1 VKKVLFIG
9 AGNPASVD
17 DTLYAPLWPAYLAA
31 HAERSLG
38 PNALEFRFT
47 AGRIENALASYP
59 ADLIAISSVTK
70 NYGYAK
76 RIAHY
81 AKCRGLPVMIGG
93 MHISSL
99 PESLSPEMDAGCIG
113 EGEAT
118 FTDLMRVFLETGGL
132 PPRAIQDVRGIVYN
146 GDGSLVRTPARPA
159 FSSIDEIPHP
169 RRRLIGYDR
178 RSYIYTARG
187 CAYNCSFCSCHRYW
201 GRVRYASPGYIMEEV
216 EELVRHGARV
226 IRFADENFTADAE
239 RLGRIAGLLSSE
251 GYNRRIRF
259 SCWARARNVTPET
272 VQILKSMNVVSV
284 KMGLE
289 SGSDKILKEAKGSAS
304 AADNMRAIN
313 LLKDAGIQ
321 TNADFIVGFPS
332 ETANEMT
339 QTYDFIKDSRLDFVD
354 INSLCPLPATEV
366 WKYAM
371 KRNLVSEDMDWSRLS
386 YKFSYDC
393 RRAIVLS
400 ESLSH
405 AELCKIHAKFAKL
418 RARKTFTALLHTPW
432 KNEIPG
438 MAIRILR
445 EEIGRILGG
454 PGSFTRSSP

>member
-1 VKKVLFIG
+1 VKKILFIG

-31 HAERSLG
+31 HTERSLG
-38 PNALEFRFT
+38 PDALDFRFT
-47 AGRIENALASYP
+47 AGRIQDALATCP
-59 ADLIAISSVTK
+59 ADLIAISSVTQ
-70 NYGYAK
+70 NYGYAI

-81 AKCRGLPVMIGG
+81 AKSRGLPVIIGG

-99 PESLSPEMDAGCIG
+99 PESLSPDMDAGCIG

-118 FTDLMRVFLETGGL
+118 FTDLMCVFLETGGL
-132 PPRAIQDVRGIVYN
+132 PPRTIQEVRGIVHH

-159 FSSIDEIPHP
+159 FSSVDEIPHP
-169 RRRLIGYDR
+169 KRRLIGYGR
-178 RSYIYTARG
+178 RSYLYTARG

-226 IRFADENFTADAE
+226 IRFSDENFIADAE
-239 RLGRIAGLLSSE
+239 RLGRIAELLSSG

-272 VQILKSMNVVSV
+272 VRILKSMNVVSV

-289 SGSDKILKEAKGSAS
+289 SGSDRILKEAKGSAS
-304 AADNMRAIN
+304 AADNTRAIN

-321 TNADFIVGFPS
+321 TNGDFIVGFPD
-332 ETANEMT
+332 ETADEMA

-354 INSLCPLPATEV
+354 INSLCPLPATEI
-366 WKYAM
+366 WEYAR

-386 YKFSYDC
+386 YKFSHDG

-405 AELCKIHAKFAKL
+405 AELCEIHAKFAKL
-418 RARKTFTALLHTPW
+418 RTRKTLKALLHTPW
-432 KNEIPG
+432 KDEIPG
-438 MAIRILR
+438 MAIRKLR
-445 EEIGRILGG
+445 EKIGRVLSGLG
-454 PGSFTRSSP
+454 PRTRSP